1 MCLRFRALLGGVTG
15 LALIGAATVSP
26 ALAVQQTYDFEGLA
40 AGTIVAGIRT
50 NGETVA
56 SDPYMG
62 FEFSVIGNGSSNS
75 LCVFDSSNPTGGDF
89 DLGTPNQDFGG
100 PGRGDGGRAGMPGAN
115 KTPQGKVLIIPE
127 NMLDVNQDG
136 RVDTPDDNH
145 FGGQITIQWDMAG
158 VVKNM
163 VFIDMEEVGGSIDFY
178 LGNQLVQSFS
188 IPAFGDNSQVVVQTM
203 TSGPIDRTVINFP
216 GSGALASMT
225 YDFFIV
231 PIENTTWSSVKN
243 LLR

>member
-1 MCLRFRALLGGVTG
+1 MCPCIRALLAGVAG
-15 LALIGAATVSP
+15 AVALAAATASP
-26 ALAVQQTYDFEGLA
+26 SLAVQQTYNFEGLA
-40 AGTIVAGIRT
+40 AGSIVAGIRT
-50 NGETVA
+50 NGQSLA

-62 FEFSVIGNGSSNS
+62 FEFSVIGNSSSNS
-75 LCVFDSSNPTGGDF
+75 LCVFDSANPTGGDF

-100 PGRGDGGRAGMPGAN
+100 PGKGDGGRAGMPGMN
-115 KTPQGKVLIIPE
+115 KTPQGKVLVIPE
-127 NMLDVNQDG
+127 NMLDVNSDG
-136 RVDTPDDNH
+136 RVDSPDDNH

-163 VFIDMEEVGGSIDFY
+163 VFIDMEEVGGTVDFF

-188 IPAFGDNSQVVVQTM
+188 IPALGDNSQVVVQTL

-231 PIENTTWSSVKN
+231 PIENTTWSSIKS